1 MSHLKK
7 RGISQYGQVA
17 TSSEVA
23 YASPHRLV
31 QMLMEGALDKMA
43 AAKGF
48 IQRKDMGQKSR
59 HISWALSIINGL
71 RGALDLESGGD
82 IARNLDD
89 LYEYMGRRLMAANSS
104 NDPEILDEV
113 ASLLTEIKL
122 AWDALP
128 DEVKQLPQEK
138 ISPAVGA

>member
-1 MSHLKK
+1 
-7 RGISQYGQVA
+7 
-17 TSSEVA
+17 
-23 YASPHRLV
+23 
-31 QMLMEGALDKMA
+31 MLMEGALDKMA

-89 LYEYMGRRLMAANSS
+89 LYEYMGRRLMTANSS